1 MCGMWILGYMWNADI
16 GGMCGMWTLRYVLK
30 TEIAV
35 CVECEHWG
43 MRGLQVLGSMD
54 CVAWKEVTPAM

>member
-1 MCGMWILGYMWNADI
+1 MWNADI